1 MKHLIIFT
9 HPNNQTSF
17 NQAILEQTVKTGQKL
32 GVETRVR
39 DLYALDFNPILSW
52 EELQAAQQ
60 KITPAEIRYEQ
71 ELIDQSDLITL
82 IYPLW
87 WMGFPAILK
96 GYLDRI
102 LSHGVAYKT
111 ENGVSEGLLHGK
123 KIQQFITMGNNLQ
136 KYQERG
142 FAQSLQN
149 CLVDGLFNYC
159 GVTDIDHS
167 FFGDIHILDEQAKQ
181 HILQEVR
188 EKTVKNLTALLAL
201 QKEGIA

>member
-111 ENGVSEGLLHGK
+111 ENGVSERLYMVK
-123 KIQQFITMGNNLQ
+123 KYNNLLLWVIIYRNI
-136 KYQERG
+136 K
-142 FAQSLQN
+142 N
-149 CLVDGLFNYC
+149 VDLHNHY
-159 GVTDIDHS
+159 
-167 FFGDIHILDEQAKQ
+167 K
-181 HILQEVR
+181 
-188 EKTVKNLTALLAL
+188 
-201 QKEGIA
+201 IA